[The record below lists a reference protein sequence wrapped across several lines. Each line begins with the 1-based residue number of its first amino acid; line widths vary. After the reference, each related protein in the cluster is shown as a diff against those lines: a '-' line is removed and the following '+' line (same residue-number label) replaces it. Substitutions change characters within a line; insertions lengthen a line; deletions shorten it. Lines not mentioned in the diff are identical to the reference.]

1 MKAVSASTGLAKSTF
16 LCDKLRV
23 IVKTRQGSR
32 REETEQPCSWSQL
45 KVYFRTFYSG
55 ISYQIKSDVLAK
67 IKASPS
73 LALMIDENTDITI
86 LKQLIVYCRIL
97 DGGKLASHFLT
108 VRELSDGTVNTI
120 SLSKRFPW

>member
-1 MKAVSASTGLAKSTF
+1 MLKLVKDLGGKELNNLAVGANAKYTSERSIQEF
-16 LCDKLRV
+16 LNTLSC
-23 IVKTRQGSR
+23 
-32 REETEQPCSWSQL
+32 
-45 KVYFRTFYSG
+45 
-55 ISYQIKSDVLAK
+55 QIKSDVLAK

-120 SLSKRFPW
+120 F